1 MLWLIPAQQN
11 RPQAHYGLK
20 TKQLCRN
27 RMGKACNLLL
37 ASILITLKKRC
48 LYIVI
53 TNQLRCKD
61 KTITS

>member
-27 RMGKACNLLL
+27 RIGKACNLLL
-37 ASILITLKKRC
+37 ASILITTQRAGD
-48 LYIVI
+48 YIVKGRRLHRKG
-53 TNQLRCKD
+53 NA
-61 KTITS
+61 ITS

>member
-1 MLWLIPAQQN
+1 MSWLMPAQQN

-20 TKQLCRN
+20 TKRLCRK
-27 RMGKACNLLL
+27 RIGKACNLLL
-37 ASILITLKKRC
+37 ASILITLKKHC

-53 TNQLRCKD
+53 TNRLRCKG

>member
-1 MLWLIPAQQN
+1 MSWLMPAQPN

-20 TKQLCRN
+20 TKQLCRK
-27 RMGKACNLLL
+27 RIGKACNLLL

-53 TNQLRCKD
+53 G
-61 KTITS
+61 S

>member
-1 MLWLIPAQQN
+1 MLWQMPAQPN

-20 TKQLCRN
+20 TKQLCRK
-27 RMGKACNLLL
+27 RIGKACNLLKT
-37 ASILITLKKRC
+37 SILITLKKHC

-53 TNQLRCKD
+53 TNQLRCKG

>member
-1 MLWLIPAQQN
+1 MSWQMPAQPN

-27 RMGKACNLLL
+27 RIGKACNLLL

-53 TNQLRCKD
+53 TNQLRCKG